1 MAGGPPANPAALAPL
16 AFLGAAPDVSV
27 GPKQANQEQCTPE
40 DDDRNALVHDPN
52 GDLFTCRRFPDG
64 MKLGIVKV
72 KLDREVNAYVV
83 ADSTTKE
90 AIVIDPGL
98 PVDKLVD
105 QLKGFKVRYIV
116 ATHCH
121 PGHVAGKDDLKELT
135 GGLTALHSADA
146 KQFLR
151 SADRYLLDGDE
162 LEFGEFKLSV
172 IHTPGHTPGSVCY
185 VVANHAFVGDTILAG
200 GIGKQTPE
208 TDLRRQMMS
217 IGTKLLRLPPA
228 TALYPGHGPATSL
241 ERELAQNPIFRGAGA
256 RA

>member
-1 MAGGPPANPAALAPL
+1 MA
-16 AFLGAAPDVSV
+16 
-27 GPKQANQEQCTPE
+27 
-40 DDDRNALVHDPN
+40 
-52 GDLFTCRRFPDG
+52 
-64 MKLGIVKV
+64 KLGIVKV
-72 KLDREVNAYVV
+72 RLDRDVNGYVL
-83 ADSTTKE
+83 ACASTKE
-90 AIVIDPGL
+90 AVVVDPGL
-98 PVDKLVD
+98 PADKLAEQVKD
-105 QLKGFKVRYIV
+105 LSVKYIV

-135 GGLTALHSADA
+135 GGQTAIHSSDA

-172 IHTPGHTPGSVCY
+172 IHTPGHTPGSVCF

-200 GIGKQTPE
+200 GVGKQTPE

-217 IGTKLLRLPPA
+217 IGTRLLRLPLS

-241 ERELAQNPIFRGAGA
+241 ERELAQNPIFRGAPA

>member
-1 MAGGPPANPAALAPL
+1 
-16 AFLGAAPDVSV
+16 
-27 GPKQANQEQCTPE
+27 
-40 DDDRNALVHDPN
+40 
-52 GDLFTCRRFPDG
+52 

-72 KLDREVNAYVV
+72 KLDREVNGYVV
-83 ADSTTKE
+83 ACSSTKE

-98 PVDKLVD
+98 PAEKIAD
-105 QLKGFKVRYIV
+105 QLKGLTVKFIL

-121 PGHVAGKDDLKELT
+121 PGHVAGKDEIKELT
-135 GGLTALHSADA
+135 GAETGLHSADA

-151 SADRYLLDGDE
+151 SADRYLVDGDE
-162 LEFGEFKLSV
+162 LEFGEFKLTV
-172 IHTPGHTPGSVCY
+172 LHTPGHTPGSLCF

-200 GIGKQTPE
+200 GLGKQTPE

-217 IGTKLLRLPPA
+217 IGTKLLRLPLS

>member
-1 MAGGPPANPAALAPL
+1 
-16 AFLGAAPDVSV
+16 
-27 GPKQANQEQCTPE
+27 
-40 DDDRNALVHDPN
+40 
-52 GDLFTCRRFPDG
+52 

-72 KLDREVNAYVV
+72 KLDREVNCYVV
-83 ADSTTKE
+83 ADSSTKE

-98 PVDKLVD
+98 PAEKIAE
-105 QLKGFKVRYIV
+105 QLKGLTVKYIL

-121 PGHVAGKDDLKELT
+121 PGHVAGKDEVKELT
-135 GGLTALHSADA
+135 GGMTALHSADA

-151 SADRYLLDGDE
+151 SADKYLVDGDE
-162 LEFGEFKLSV
+162 LEFGEFKVSV
-172 IHTPGHTPGSVCY
+172 LHTPGHTPGSVCF

-217 IGTKLLRLPPA
+217 SGTKLLRLPLT

-241 ERELAQNPIFRGAGA
+241 ERELAQNPIFRGVGA

>member
-1 MAGGPPANPAALAPL
+1 
-16 AFLGAAPDVSV
+16 
-27 GPKQANQEQCTPE
+27 
-40 DDDRNALVHDPN
+40 
-52 GDLFTCRRFPDG
+52 
-64 MKLGIVKV
+64 MKLSIVKV

-83 ADSTTKE
+83 SCATTHE
-90 AIVIDPGL
+90 AVVIDPGL
-98 PVDKLVD
+98 PSAKLAD
-105 QLKGFKVRYIV
+105 QLRDLTVRYIV

-121 PGHVAGKDDLKELT
+121 PGHVAGKDELKEVV
-135 GGLTALHSADA
+135 GGETALHSADA

-162 LEFGEFKLSV
+162 LEFGEFKMSV
-172 IHTPGHTPGSVCY
+172 VHTPGHTPGSLCL

-200 GIGKQTPE
+200 GIGKQMPE

-217 IGTKLLRLPPA
+217 IGTKLLRLPLS

-241 ERELAQNPIFRGAGA
+241 ERELAQNPIFRGASA

>member
-1 MAGGPPANPAALAPL
+1 
-16 AFLGAAPDVSV
+16 
-27 GPKQANQEQCTPE
+27 
-40 DDDRNALVHDPN
+40 
-52 GDLFTCRRFPDG
+52 
-64 MKLGIVKV
+64 
-72 KLDREVNAYVV
+72 VV

-98 PVDKLVD
+98 PSEKIIEQV
-105 QLKGFKVRYIV
+105 KGLTVKYIL

-121 PGHVAGKDDLKELT
+121 PGHVGGKDELKDVT
-135 GGLTALHSADA
+135 GAQTALHSADA

-151 SADRYLLDGDE
+151 SADKYLIDGDE
-162 LEFGEFKLSV
+162 LEFGEFKLLV
-172 IHTPGHTPGSVCY
+172 LHTPGHTPGSVCY

-217 IGTKLLRLPPA
+217 IGTKLLKLPLT

-256 RA
+256 GAR

>member
-1 MAGGPPANPAALAPL
+1 
-16 AFLGAAPDVSV
+16 
-27 GPKQANQEQCTPE
+27 
-40 DDDRNALVHDPN
+40 
-52 GDLFTCRRFPDG
+52 

-72 KLDREVNAYVV
+72 KLDREVNCYVV
-83 ADSTTKE
+83 ADSSTKE

-98 PVDKLVD
+98 PAEKIAE
-105 QLKGFKVRYIV
+105 QLKGLKVRYIL

-121 PGHVAGKDDLKELT
+121 PGHVGGKDDIKDLT
-135 GGLTALHSADA
+135 GGQTALHSADA

-151 SADRYLLDGDE
+151 SADRYLIDGDE
-162 LEFGEFKLSV
+162 LEFGEFKVSV
-172 IHTPGHTPGSVCY
+172 LHTPGHTPGSVCY

-217 IGTKLLRLPPA
+217 IGTKLLRLPLT

>member
-1 MAGGPPANPAALAPL
+1 
-16 AFLGAAPDVSV
+16 
-27 GPKQANQEQCTPE
+27 
-40 DDDRNALVHDPN
+40 
-52 GDLFTCRRFPDG
+52 

-72 KLDREVNAYVV
+72 KLDREVNGYVV
-83 ADSTTKE
+83 TCSTTKE

-98 PVDKLVD
+98 PAQKVAD
-105 QLKGFKVRYIV
+105 QLKGLTVKYIL

-121 PGHVAGKDDLKELT
+121 PGHVAGKDELKELAGGET
-135 GGLTALHSADA
+135 GLHSADA

-151 SADRYLLDGDE
+151 SADRYLVDGDE
-162 LEFGEFKLSV
+162 LQFGEFTLTV
-172 IHTPGHTPGSVCY
+172 VHTPGHTPGSLCF

-217 IGTKLLRLPPA
+217 IGTKLLRLPMS

-241 ERELAQNPIFRGAGA
+241 ERELAQNPIFRGAPA
-256 RA
+256 PR